1 MNMLSPSSK
10 MPVEID
16 GALVATALDLD
27 VDRFREL
34 MDGQKIDLL
43 CERGTGDDTGKL
55 RVTFYYS
62 GRRARFMF
70 DRQQWTVQA

>member
-34 MDGQKIDLL
+34 LDGQKIDLQ

-70 DRQQWTVQA
+70 DRKQWTVQA

>member
-43 CERGTGDDTGKL
+43 CERGTGDDIGKL

-62 GRRARFMF
+62 GRRTRFMF
-70 DRQQWTVQA
+70 DRQQWRAQA

>member
-1 MNMLSPSSK
+1 MSVPSPSSK

-16 GALVATALDLD
+16 GALVAAALDLE
-27 VDRFREL
+27 VDRFRQL

-55 RVTFYYS
+55 RVTFYFS

-70 DRQQWTVQA
+70 DRQQWRVQT

>member
-43 CERGTGDDTGKL
+43 CERGTGDDTGAPAGSL
-55 RVTFYYS
+55 PGCDPHGPIPGPS
-62 GRRARFMF
+62 
-70 DRQQWTVQA
+70 

>member
-1 MNMLSPSSK
+1 MKVPSPSSK

-16 GALVATALDLD
+16 GALVAAALGLE
-27 VDRFREL
+27 VDRFRQL

-43 CERGTGDDTGKL
+43 CERGTGDDIGKL

-62 GRRARFMF
+62 GRRTRFMF
-70 DRQQWTVQA
+70 DRQQWRAQA

>member
-1 MNMLSPSSK
+1 MNVPSPSSK

-16 GALVATALDLD
+16 GALVAAALGLE
-27 VDRFREL
+27 VDRFRQL

-43 CERGTGDDTGKL
+43 CERGTGDDIGKL

-70 DRQQWTVQA
+70 DRQQWRAQA